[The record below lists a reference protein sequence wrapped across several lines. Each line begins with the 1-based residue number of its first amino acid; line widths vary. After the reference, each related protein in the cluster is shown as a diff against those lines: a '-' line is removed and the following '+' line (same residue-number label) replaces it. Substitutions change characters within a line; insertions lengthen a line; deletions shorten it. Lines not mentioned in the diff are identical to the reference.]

1 MPWQPLPR
9 IAFAVATFP
18 FQAQNAADL
27 PLELGDELY
36 IIEQGGK
43 NGDWFRGYLIAP
55 PSLLAGLTSVKGQT
69 LESRVFSGIFPRS
82 CVEVR
87 EVLGESSE
95 EDLTE
100 SPRLNGYYD
109 DALSKSEGSANSLNK
124 IAQSLT
130 NGTKNTKKRNSLRDD
145 LRNGTLPRVARDT
158 NAPKPAAPVPM
169 LNIGDETPTSLSE
182 PLVDEIA
189 SCLREWHSANLH
201 ELLLSRQYPL
211 LDKMTSLV
219 QGLDKSRQQLLHNVL
234 TTHEVE
240 QLREKTIWDLVKGN
254 KLVSG
259 EVIVRSP
266 TERGRVLTGEDS
278 AVEITSL
285 QSMMSCLEENP
296 QHQVESVALHHL
308 LVDVKGFVGASTET
322 TTLVLYLASRT
333 QQAFPATLSESFVL
347 EIPPNGSLE
356 SLAVARDMRTLFM
369 DLTAADI
376 GDTNSADTEVFLVAK
391 VQQNQQPLLGK
402 QPESRSGMVS
412 RENLPS
418 SVGEKTS
425 LSGSVGK
432 SARRSLM
439 WGKSSQRATNSRNS
453 PVSKMRSVA
462 EKDVEQ
468 PPKTSDSKTG
478 RTSPRTAG
486 GKVVS
491 RTVGVGALKLNSIMK
506 QDADV
511 EQVMSIWTP
520 SADFNPDSQTL
531 GEGWDEVIRDLLE
544 SNTGSYEKSAKAE
557 RMHLNLRHFASEDG
571 ESLIKATPTLL
582 SNISRTNKLGFS
594 GAPTKP
600 RSDIYVTID
609 KATLPR
615 GALLSRATGSATAL
629 STQMTCHNLQVTM
642 EVRRATGERI
652 ENCIYPSSNGEP
664 ISSWES
670 TVTERGAA
678 WNQTIRLVVPP
689 QDVPGCHLAI
699 LVSDAPNQP
708 FAISHLPLW
717 NQQAF
722 IRDGHHSLLMYKYDE
737 TTTQTRPD
745 TNGRGGYLGAPW
757 NARGKDDVSKDE
769 AITGPL
775 SKMRVQTYLC
785 STRFSQDKVLLGLL
799 NWKDQSIGEL
809 SDLLKR
815 LVFVPEIE
823 IVKLLNDVLDS
834 MFAVL
839 VEHAGNDTFEDL
851 VFNALVTV
859 LGIVHDR
866 RFNLGPLV
874 DHYAETQFNY
884 PFATPCLVRSFVRLL
899 SDPTDAESSKRL
911 RATFKV
917 TRHILKFIT
926 HARGQQIVKEADIGI
941 SNGSPGF
948 SRQLRG
954 IFKALDALM
963 RNTAPILVGS
973 QTLAVQHFQGWLP
986 ELTGLLSTEEILHI
1000 AIDFMDSCSTVKGK
1014 LVLYKLILII
1024 NYAKLELFS
1033 QSDQKAALATN
1044 TVRWIAPH
1052 WGKTAEVTSQWH
1064 DQVRLC
1070 CSVLSTQIEML
1081 GPEIPD
1087 HIPKIIDSYLA
1098 IQGAPRRPSS
1108 RLSLLFP
1115 SSYPFPS
1122 KPIEGSKPEFDEALV
1137 ELSAIL
1143 SAVSNRPQG
1152 MQLELAE
1159 DEMSTLL
1166 QDALRVHTS
1175 ILECEAFPKSWLS
1188 IRIYHH
1194 RSTMKT
1200 LEYIAKILLESFL
1213 PDPEEEAGMDYN
1225 TDLWKSFFTTLLKL
1239 IGSDALALETFPE
1252 QKRRAVWKIAGDIR
1266 EQGAELLRRTWE
1278 AIGWE
1283 TTAEEK
1289 QRYGLQKIGGYQV
1302 QYVPGLVGPIVEL
1315 CLSVH
1320 EGLRRVAVE
1329 VLQTMIASE
1338 WNLSEDLSTIQMEM
1352 IDSLDL
1358 LFKSKPLTESIL
1370 QKFFVNE
1377 LLDLFEPLSTMPDDN
1392 MYASLSDMIAT
1403 IDEFLDLLVAVYSAD
1418 NANEASGLIDRLRL
1432 MDFLRDMQK
1441 EEIFIRY
1448 VHQLSVVQAES
1459 RNFTEAGL
1467 ALRLHADLY
1476 DWDPLKILPPL
1487 SDPDF
1492 PAQSA
1497 FERKERIYFDM
1508 IKHFEEGDAWSSA
1521 LVAYKELREQYEEN
1535 VFDFSKLARTQR
1547 AIGSVYEC
1555 IAKSNKPM
1563 MKYFRVAYR
1572 GLGFPPGVRDK
1583 EFVFEGAPAEKTS
1596 VFTDHLQEQYPGAQI
1611 VSQLESDDVE
1621 GQFLKVSSLGPY
1633 RNLDHAVF
1641 QRAKVSNVTRDY
1653 LLSAHCQQFA
1663 TTVSRNTSGP
1673 VEEHFAEK
1681 MVYITADQFPTISRR
1696 SEIITMERI
1705 RLSPLQTAL
1714 ERTVRKTQEMTSVE
1728 RKAADG
1734 DEAVVPL
1741 LVEAISISVSHSSES
1756 SIARYRA
1763 LLPLPSFDEDGE
1775 EQVVILSPLESAL
1788 KMALIDHAIMIK
1800 RILTMFS
1807 RSMHPTVRYRQ
1818 EELTSH
1824 FESTFGPEL
1833 VTLAP
1838 VQPRQITPAPTWSVA
1853 SPQLGSD
1860 IPSPPQPLPSLK
1872 HSSTMQTT
1880 SSMPESPTRRREL
1893 GKLNFLNRPPKTGP
1907 PVSFKGGQ
1915 GRKES
1920 SDEGSSMH
1928 SGVSRGKE
1936 NRRSFFG
1943 RGESDG
1949 DWNTDTADGSGLRRS
1964 ESHGSEGLDRP
1975 TTATSV
1981 GSKVGSVRKRLS
1993 KLNLGRKGS
2002 RKEFRAGVVIK
2013 ETE

>member
-1 MPWQPLPR
+1 MRRQFIEMIELNVR
-9 IAFAVATFP
+9 IEAI
-18 FQAQNAADL
+18 N
-27 PLELGDELY
+27 
-36 IIEQGGK
+36 
-43 NGDWFRGYLIAP
+43 
-55 PSLLAGLTSVKGQT
+55 SGL
-69 LESRVFSGIFPRS
+69 
-82 CVEVR
+82 

-100 SPRLNGYYD
+100 SPQINGYHD
-109 DALSKSEGSANSLNK
+109 DTLSKSEGSANSLNK

-145 LRNGTLPRVARDT
+145 LRNGTLPPVARDT

-308 LVDVKGFVGASTET
+308 LVDVKGF
-322 TTLVLYLASRT
+322 
-333 QQAFPATLSESFVL
+333 
-347 EIPPNGSLE
+347 
-356 SLAVARDMRTLFM
+356 
-369 DLTAADI
+369 
-376 GDTNSADTEVFLVAK
+376 
-391 VQQNQQPLLGK
+391 
-402 QPESRSGMVS
+402 PESRSGMVS

-418 SVGEKTS
+418 SVGEKSS

-439 WGKSSQRATNSRNS
+439 WGKSSQRATHSRNS
-453 PVSKMRSVA
+453 PVPKMSSVA
-462 EKDVEQ
+462 EKDLEQ

-478 RTSPRTAG
+478 RTPPRTAG

-544 SNTGSYEKSAKAE
+544 SNTGCYEKSAKAE
-557 RMHLNLRHFASEDG
+557 RMHLSLRHFASEDG

-582 SNISRTNKLGFS
+582 SNVSRTNKLGFS

-615 GALLSRATGSATAL
+615 GALLSRAAGSATAM

-642 EVRRATGERI
+642 EVRRATGDRI

-664 ISSWES
+664 VSSWES
-670 TVTERGAA
+670 TVTERGEA
-678 WNQTIRLVVPP
+678 WNQTIRLAVPP
-689 QDVPGCHLAI
+689 QEVPGCHLAI

-737 TTTQTRPD
+737 TTTHTRPD

-823 IVKLLNDVLDS
+823 IVKLLNDVLDA

-948 SRQLRG
+948 SRHLRG
-954 IFKALDALM
+954 IFKALDVLM

-1000 AIDFMDSCSTVKGK
+1000 AIDFMDSCSAVKGK

-1115 SSYPFPS
+1115 SSYPFPT

-1175 ILECEAFPKSWLS
+1175 ILES
-1188 IRIYHH
+1188 
-1194 RSTMKT
+1194 
-1200 LEYIAKILLESFL
+1200 
-1213 PDPEEEAGMDYN
+1213 
-1225 TDLWKSFFTTLLKL
+1225 
-1239 IGSDALALETFPE
+1239 
-1252 QKRRAVWKIAGDIR
+1252 
-1266 EQGAELLRRTWE
+1266 
-1278 AIGWE
+1278 IGWE

-1555 IAKSNKPM
+1555 IAKSNRPM

-1596 VFTDHLQEQYPGAQI
+1596 AFTDHLQEQYPGAQI
-1611 VSQLESDDVE
+1611 
-1621 GQFLKVSSLGPY
+1621 
-1633 RNLDHAVF
+1633 
-1641 QRAKVSNVTRDY
+1641 
-1653 LLSAHCQQFA
+1653 QFA

-1696 SEIITMERI
+1696 SEIITVERI

-1915 GRKES
+1915 GRKEN

-1943 RGESDG
+1943 RGDSEE

-1993 KLNLGRKGS
+1993 KLTLGRKES
-2002 RKEFRAGVVIK
+2002 RKEFRAGVVIR